1 MLEGARQEGMEQ
13 GMAKGRAEG
22 MAKGRAEGIR
32 NEKIETAMRLLAIGA
47 DEAVIMAATGLTKDD
62 LKDCRRTE
70 TETQKNQ

>member
-1 MLEGARQEGMEQ
+1 
-13 GMAKGRAEG
+13 

-32 NEKIETAMRLLAIGA
+32 NEKIETARRLLAIGA